1 MLWHISKWLLP
12 LSLSLHSLP
21 EAQGDF
27 SLTFTVRPPEV
38 KLTKAWGGGGGPVTR
53 VFNSHWA
60 SSNLSV
66 TIYFL
71 SWHWFLR
78 GFYWWV
84 FATIGCDSLCLPVCL
99 SSFWGSGLPCNHTTM
114 LNKKSWFFSSTFYL
128 LGWCADFQASWIL
141 DQKPEIPLLCLLA
154 GILCKEKLSSTSFSL
169 KYHYGLILVW
179 GSFTV
184 SFIFMAW
191 PIHLWVHCCFLEQN
205 VPKSPFSLPQ
215 TWSQLFI

>member
-12 LSLSLHSLP
+12 PFLSLHSLL

-27 SLTFTVRPPEV
+27 SLIFTVRPPGG
-38 KLTKAWGGGGGPVTR
+38 KTHKSMGGGALWLEFLTHT
-53 VFNSHWA
+53 NSHWA

-71 SWHWFLR
+71 SWHWYLR

-84 FATIGCDSLCLPVCL
+84 FATIGCEPLCLPVCL
-99 SSFWGSGLPCNHTTM
+99 SRFWGSGLPCNHTTL

-128 LGWCADFQASWIL
+128 LGWCADFQASCIL

-154 GILCKEKLSSTSFSL
+154 GRLCKEELSSTSFSL

-184 SFIFMAW
+184 SYCYAW
-191 PIHLWVHCCFLEQN
+191 PIYLWVHCCFLE
-205 VPKSPFSLPQ
+205 
-215 TWSQLFI
+215 